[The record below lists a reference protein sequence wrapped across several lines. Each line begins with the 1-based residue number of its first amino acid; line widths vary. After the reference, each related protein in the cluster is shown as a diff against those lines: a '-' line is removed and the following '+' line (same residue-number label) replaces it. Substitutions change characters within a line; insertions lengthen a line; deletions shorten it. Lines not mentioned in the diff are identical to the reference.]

1 LRAKVSYQGKP
12 AAQLVR
18 IASVGSRQ
26 VSATRSQRRRPSL
39 LRGCTT
45 SLAPALFR
53 PDPGAM
59 QVPIVRL
66 ALGDAEVEA
75 AGRVIRS
82 GWVAQGPEVAAFE
95 REFATAVGAP
105 FAVAVSNCTVALE
118 LSLRVAG
125 VRPGDDVATVS
136 HSFIATANAVVA
148 VGARPI
154 FVDVQPDTY
163 NMDPAALSRAL
174 TPRTR
179 AILCV
184 HQIGL
189 ACDLPA
195 ILAIARSRD
204 LPVIEDAACAVGSEI
219 CIDGNWQRIGRP
231 HSLLACFSFHPRK
244 LITTGDGGMITT
256 ADAALA
262 ERLRSL
268 RQHAMCVPSTAR
280 HDSQRRDAG
289 KFLRAGLQL
298 SHDRHAGRGGPAAV
312 GAPARHHHRAPR
324 AGGSLQP
331 GAGRPPFAGAAD
343 RAILDAK
350 QLAELSHNPA
360 ARRAH
365 VTGCDHAVPARPRRG
380 QPARHRQRSRRASL
394 RQVPPGP
401 VDRNPAI
408 PQPTPLAAACAC
420 PSRNT
425 PATTPSFCPCST
437 ACRPPSRT
445 TSCPACAPCPDL
457 PRAPRKSSKPSRED
471 RLRHECS
478 GRGPDR

>member
-1 LRAKVSYQGKP
+1 
-12 AAQLVR
+12 
-18 IASVGSRQ
+18 
-26 VSATRSQRRRPSL
+26 
-39 LRGCTT
+39 
-45 SLAPALFR
+45 
-53 PDPGAM
+53 M

-95 REFATAVGAP
+95 REFAAAVGSP

-231 HSLLACFSFHPRK
+231 HGLLACFSFHPRK
-244 LITTGDGGMITT
+244 LITTGEGGMITT
-256 ADAALA
+256 ADASLA
-262 ERLRSL
+262 ERLRLL

-280 HDSQRRDAG
+280 HDSQRVTLESFSEPAFNFRMTDM
-289 KFLRAGLQL
+289 Q
-298 SHDRHAGRGGPAAV
+298 AAV
-312 GAPARHHHRAPR
+312 GRPQLARLPAIITERRALAARYNQALADHPLLVPPTEPSWMR
-324 AGGSLQP
+324 SNWQSYPTTLRPGGRMSQVAIMQFLLDRGVASRRGIGNAHAEPAYAKAAWSCGQEP
-331 GAGRPPFAGAAD
+331 CDPAAHAAGRCLRLPVSQHARD
-343 RAILDAK
+343 NTIL
-350 QLAELSHNPA
+350 LPLFHGMSPAEQD
-360 ARRAH
+360 H
-365 VTGCDHAVPARPRRG
+365 VV
-380 QPARHRQRSRRASL
+380 SSL
-394 RQVPPGP
+394 R
-401 VDRNPAI
+401 A
-408 PQPTPLAAACAC
+408 
-420 PSRNT
+420 
-425 PATTPSFCPCST
+425 
-437 ACRPPSRT
+437 
-445 TSCPACAPCPDL
+445 L
-457 PRAPRKSSKPSRED
+457 P
-471 RLRHECS
+471 
-478 GRGPDR
+478 

>member
-1 LRAKVSYQGKP
+1 
-12 AAQLVR
+12 
-18 IASVGSRQ
+18 
-26 VSATRSQRRRPSL
+26 
-39 LRGCTT
+39 
-45 SLAPALFR
+45 
-53 PDPGAM
+53 M
-59 QVPIVRL
+59 QIPIVRL

-95 REFATAVGAP
+95 REFATAVAAP
-105 FAVAVSNCTVALE
+105 LAVAVSNCTVALE

-184 HQIGL
+184 HQIGF

-195 ILAIARSRD
+195 ILAIARSRG

-219 CIDGNWQRIGRP
+219 CIDGNWQRVGRP
-231 HSLLACFSFHPRK
+231 HGLLACFSFHPRK

-280 HDSQRRDAG
+280 HDSQHVTLESFSEPAFNFRMTD
-289 KFLRAGLQL
+289 LQ
-298 SHDRHAGRGGPAAV
+298 AAV
-312 GAPARHHHRAPR
+312 GRPQLARLPAMIAERRALAARYNEALVDHPLLAPPTEPSWMRSNWQSYPTTLRP
-324 AGGSLQP
+324 GGRMSQVAIMQFLLDRGVASRRGIGNAHAEPAYAKCAWSCGQEP
-331 GAGRPPFAGAAD
+331 CDPAAHAAGRCLRLPVSQHARD
-343 RAILDAK
+343 NTIL
-350 QLAELSHNPA
+350 LPLFHGMSPAEQD
-360 ARRAH
+360 H
-365 VTGCDHAVPARPRRG
+365 VV
-380 QPARHRQRSRRASL
+380 SSL
-394 RQVPPGP
+394 R
-401 VDRNPAI
+401 A
-408 PQPTPLAAACAC
+408 
-420 PSRNT
+420 
-425 PATTPSFCPCST
+425 
-437 ACRPPSRT
+437 
-445 TSCPACAPCPDL
+445 L
-457 PRAPRKSSKPSRED
+457 PR
-471 RLRHECS
+471 
-478 GRGPDR
+478 